1 MSIVERG
8 VIGVPTDV
16 PVVSDVGLR
25 RPSGREPLRDDEP
38 RAGIT
43 DGEGGGKV
51 GTLRDDDVVCVCH
64 ISNITYYRGNTSPH
78 PNRYNWTGLGIPGQP
93 LRTILIR

>member
-1 MSIVERG
+1 MSIVKCG

-16 PVVSDVGLR
+16 PVVGDVGLR

-38 RAGIT
+38 RAGVT

-51 GTLRDDDVVCVCH
+51 GTLPNNDVVCVCH
-64 ISNITYYRGNTSPH
+64 I
-78 PNRYNWTGLGIPGQP
+78 L
-93 LRTILIR
+93 

>member
-16 PVVSDVGLR
+16 PMVSDVGLR

-38 RAGIT
+38 RAGVT
-43 DGEGGGKV
+43 DGEGGGK
-51 GTLRDDDVVCVCH
+51 DC
-64 ISNITYYRGNTSPH
+64 NITLYWGNTSPQ
-78 PNRYNWTGLGIPGQP
+78 L
-93 LRTILIR
+93 